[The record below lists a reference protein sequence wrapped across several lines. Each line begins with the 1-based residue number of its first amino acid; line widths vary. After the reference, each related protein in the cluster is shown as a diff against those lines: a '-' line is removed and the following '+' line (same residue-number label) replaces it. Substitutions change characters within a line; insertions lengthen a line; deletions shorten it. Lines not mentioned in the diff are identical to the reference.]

1 MQETPAF
8 ATHIYFSSCSTM
20 VDSQEYILLFLIW
33 FITILFLRAILS
45 NSRGKKPHLPPTPRA
60 LPVIGHM
67 HLLGPIPH
75 QALNKLSDRFGPLVY
90 FYIGSKPCLLVSS
103 QETAKEVF
111 KNHETTFLNRPKMAN
126 LDYLT
131 YGTADMA
138 MAPYGPLWK
147 YMKKLCMSELLG
159 TRTLDQL
166 LPVRRE
172 EMTRF
177 VRLIQD
183 KAETGEALDVG
194 VELMRL
200 TNNIISRML
209 LSKRCS
215 DKEDEA
221 NEVQTI
227 VKEMNKLG
235 TKFNLSDLLWFC
247 KNLDLQ
253 GFRKR
258 LKDVRDRYDILMEK
272 IILEHKEARKKNK
285 STAADTMKDVLDI
298 LIEISEDQNAEMKL
312 TAENV
317 KAFVMN
323 FFGAGTDTSS
333 VTIGWGIAE
342 LINHPNV
349 MEKVQK
355 EIDSVVG
362 RNRIL
367 EESDISNLPY
377 LQAIVK
383 ETLRLHPG
391 GPLVVRE
398 STEDCV
404 ISGYEIPE
412 GTRLFVNVWALGRDP
427 NQWENPLEF
436 IPERFLSEEWRQ
448 GKNQFLDVRGQHFSL
463 LPFGSGRRS
472 CPGASLALQVVPTVL
487 GIMIQCFDWKVRDGA
502 NGTVNMEEKAGMT
515 LLRAHPLVCHPV
527 TRLSPFPAV

>member
-1 MQETPAF
+1 MIDSKE
-8 ATHIYFSSCSTM
+8 YF
-20 VDSQEYILLFLIW
+20 ILFLIW
-33 FITILFLRAILS
+33 LITIIFLHAILS
-45 NSRGKKPHLPPTPRA
+45 KIRGKTRLPPSPRA
-60 LPVIGHM
+60 LPIIGHM

-75 QALNKLSDRFGPLVY
+75 QALNKLSNRYGPLIY

-103 QETAKEVF
+103 QDLAKEVF

-159 TRTLDQL
+159 TRTLDQF
-166 LPVRRE
+166 LPVRRK
-172 EMTRF
+172 EMKRF
-177 VRLIQD
+177 VKIIQE
-183 KAETGEALDVG
+183 KADAVEAVDIG

-221 NEVQTI
+221 NEVQTL
-227 VKEMNKLG
+227 VKEMNNLG

-258 LKDVRDRYDILMEK
+258 LKDVRDRYDVLMEK
-272 IILEHKEARKKNK
+272 IILEHKEATKKDR
-285 STAADTMKDVLDI
+285 AGGDRVKDVLDI
-298 LIEISEDQNAEMKL
+298 LIDISEDENAEMKL
-312 TAENV
+312 TRENI

-333 VTIGWGIAE
+333 ITIGWGVAE

-349 MEKVQK
+349 MEKAQK

-367 EESDISNLPY
+367 EESDIEKLPY

-404 ISGYEIPE
+404 IGGYDIPE

-427 NQWENPLEF
+427 KYWENPLEF
-436 IPERFLSEEWRQ
+436 IPERFLTEEWRQ

-487 GIMIQCFDWKVRDGA
+487 GILIQCFDWKVGDGA
-502 NGTVNMEEKAGMT
+502 SGTVNMEEKAGMT
-515 LLRAHPLVCHPV
+515 LLRAQPLVCHPV
-527 TRLSPFPAV
+527 ARLSPFPSI

>member
-1 MQETPAF
+1 
-8 ATHIYFSSCSTM
+8 M
-20 VDSQEYILLFLIW
+20 VDSQDYIIVFLIW
-33 FITILFLRAILS
+33 LITIIFLRAILS
-45 NSRGKKPHLPPTPRA
+45 KTRGKTRLPPSPRA

-75 QALNKLSDRFGPLVY
+75 QPLNKLSNRYGPLIY
-90 FYIGSKPCLLVSS
+90 FYIGSKPSVLVSS
-103 QETAKEVF
+103 QELAKEVF

-172 EMTRF
+172 EMKRF
-177 VRLIQD
+177 VKVILE
-183 KAETGEALDVG
+183 KAEAREAVDIG

-215 DKEDEA
+215 NKEDEA
-221 NEVQTI
+221 NEVQTL
-227 VKEMNKLG
+227 VKEMNNLG
-235 TKFNLSDLLWFC
+235 TKFNLSDLLWIG

-258 LKDVRDRYDILMEK
+258 LKDVRDRYDILIEK
-272 IILEHKEARKKNK
+272 IILEHKEARKKNGDEG
-285 STAADTMKDVLDI
+285 DTVKDVLDI
-298 LIEISEDQNAEMKL
+298 LIDISEDENAEMKL
-312 TAENV
+312 TRENI
-317 KAFVMN
+317 KAFVMIMSLRCTY
-323 FFGAGTDTSS
+323 AKSLTYTSS
-333 VTIGWGIAE
+333 ITIGWGVAE

-349 MEKVQK
+349 MEKAQK

-362 RNRIL
+362 RNGIL
-367 EESDISNLPY
+367 EESDIPNLPY

-398 STEDCV
+398 STKDCT
-404 ISGYEIPE
+404 IGGYEIPE

-427 NQWENPLEF
+427 KQWENPLEF

-472 CPGASLALQVVPTVL
+472 CPGASLALQVVPTVP
-487 GIMIQCFDWKVRDGA
+487 GIIIQCFDWNVGDGA

-527 TRLSPFPAV
+527 ARLSPFPSV

>member
-1 MQETPAF
+1 
-8 ATHIYFSSCSTM
+8 M
-20 VDSQEYILLFLIW
+20 VDSQDYIIFFLIW
-33 FITILFLRAILS
+33 LTTIIFLRAILS
-45 NSRGKKPHLPPTPRA
+45 KRRGKIRLPPSPRA

-75 QALNKLSDRFGPLVY
+75 QALNKLSNRYGPLLY
-90 FYIGSKPCLLVSS
+90 FYIGSKPSVLVSS
-103 QETAKEVF
+103 QELAKEIF
-111 KNHETTFLNRPKMAN
+111 KNHETAFLNRPKMAN

-172 EMTRF
+172 EMMRF
-177 VRLIQD
+177 VKIIKE
-183 KAETGEALDVG
+183 KAEAEEAVDIG

-221 NEVQTI
+221 NEVQI
-227 VKEMNKLG
+227 LVKEMNSLG

-253 GFRKR
+253 GFKRR

-272 IILEHKEARKKNK
+272 IISEHKEARKKNVAGGDK
-285 STAADTMKDVLDI
+285 VKDVLDI
-298 LIEISEDQNAEMKL
+298 LIDISEDENAEMKL
-312 TAENV
+312 TTENI

-333 VTIGWGIAE
+333 VTVGWGVAE

-349 MEKVQK
+349 MKKARK

-367 EESDISNLPY
+367 EESDIATLPY

-398 STEDCV
+398 STEDCN
-404 ISGYEIPE
+404 IGGYEIPE

-427 NQWENPLEF
+427 KQWENPLEF

-448 GKNQFLDVRGQHFSL
+448 GKYQFLDVRGQHFSL

-487 GIMIQCFDWKVRDGA
+487 GIIIQCFDWKVGDGA

-527 TRLSPFPAV
+527 ARLSPFPSV

>member
-1 MQETPAF
+1 
-8 ATHIYFSSCSTM
+8 M
-20 VDSQEYILLFLIW
+20 VGSQEYILLFLIW
-33 FITILFLRAILS
+33 FITIFFLRAILS
-45 NSRGKKPHLPPTPRA
+45 NSRGRKPHLPPTPRA
-60 LPVIGHM
+60 LPVFGHM

-111 KNHETTFLNRPKMAN
+111 KNHETAFLNRPKMAN

-177 VRLIQD
+177 VRLMQD

-215 DKEDEA
+215 DKEDAA

-285 STAADTMKDVLDI
+285 STAADTVKDVLDI

-317 KAFVMN
+317 KAFVMVMSLRCIFCAN
-323 FFGAGTDTSS
+323 NVYRH
-333 VTIGWGIAE
+333 VT
-342 LINHPNV
+342 
-349 MEKVQK
+349 
-355 EIDSVVG
+355 
-362 RNRIL
+362 
-367 EESDISNLPY
+367 
-377 LQAIVK
+377 
-383 ETLRLHPG
+383 
-391 GPLVVRE
+391 
-398 STEDCV
+398 
-404 ISGYEIPE
+404 
-412 GTRLFVNVWALGRDP
+412 
-427 NQWENPLEF
+427 
-436 IPERFLSEEWRQ
+436 
-448 GKNQFLDVRGQHFSL
+448 
-463 LPFGSGRRS
+463 
-472 CPGASLALQVVPTVL
+472 
-487 GIMIQCFDWKVRDGA
+487 
-502 NGTVNMEEKAGMT
+502 
-515 LLRAHPLVCHPV
+515 
-527 TRLSPFPAV
+527 

>member
-1 MQETPAF
+1 
-8 ATHIYFSSCSTM
+8 M
-20 VDSQEYILLFLIW
+20 VDSQEYIIFFLIW
-33 FITILFLRAILS
+33 LITIIFLRAILS
-45 NSRGKKPHLPPTPRA
+45 KIRGKAHLPPSPRA
-60 LPVIGHM
+60 LPIIGHM
-67 HLLGPIPH
+67 HLIGPIPH
-75 QALNKLSDRFGPLVY
+75 QALTKLSNRYGPLVY
-90 FYIGSKPCLLVSS
+90 FYIGSKPCVLVSS
-103 QETAKEVF
+103 QELAKEVF

-147 YMKKLCMSELLG
+147 FMKKLCMSELLG

-172 EMTRF
+172 EMKQF
-177 VRLIQD
+177 VKIIQE
-183 KAETGEALDVG
+183 KAKAGEAVDIG

-221 NEVQTI
+221 NEVQTL
-227 VKEMNKLG
+227 VKEMNNLG

-253 GFRKR
+253 GFKKR

-272 IILEHKEARKKNK
+272 IILEHKEARNKNG
-285 STAADTMKDVLDI
+285 AGGDRMKDVLDI
-298 LIEISEDQNAEMKL
+298 LIDISEDENAEMKL
-312 TAENV
+312 TRENI

-333 VTIGWGIAE
+333 ITIGWGVSE
-342 LINHPNV
+342 LINHPSV
-349 MEKVQK
+349 MEKARK
-355 EIDSVVG
+355 EIDTVVG

-367 EESDISNLPY
+367 EESDVENLPY

-398 STEDCV
+398 STEDC
-404 ISGYEIPE
+404 IIGGYEIPK

-427 NQWENPLEF
+427 KQWESPLEF
-436 IPERFLSEEWRQ
+436 VPERFLSEEWRQ

-463 LPFGSGRRS
+463 LPFGSGRRG

-487 GIMIQCFDWKVRDGA
+487 GIIIQCFDWKVDGQ
-502 NGTVNMEEKAGMT
+502 NDTVNMEEKAGMT
-515 LLRAHPLVCHPV
+515 LLRAHPLVCYPMA
-527 TRLSPFPAV
+527 RLSPFPSI

>member
-1 MQETPAF
+1 MIFIEQLCIWTLYKKQQETPVF
-8 ATHIYFSSCSTM
+8 ATRIYFSCCSTM
-20 VDSQEYILLFLIW
+20 VGSQEYILLFLIW
-33 FITILFLRAILS
+33 FITIFFLRAILS
-45 NSRGKKPHLPPTPRA
+45 NSRGRKPHLPPTPRA
-60 LPVIGHM
+60 LPVFGHM

-111 KNHETTFLNRPKMAN
+111 KNHETAFLNRPKMAN

-177 VRLIQD
+177 VRLMQD

-215 DKEDEA
+215 DKEDAA

-285 STAADTMKDVLDI
+285 STAADTVKDVLDI

-317 KAFVMN
+317 KAFVMVMSLRCIFCAN
-323 FFGAGTDTSS
+323 NVYRH
-333 VTIGWGIAE
+333 VT
-342 LINHPNV
+342 
-349 MEKVQK
+349 
-355 EIDSVVG
+355 
-362 RNRIL
+362 
-367 EESDISNLPY
+367 
-377 LQAIVK
+377 
-383 ETLRLHPG
+383 
-391 GPLVVRE
+391 
-398 STEDCV
+398 
-404 ISGYEIPE
+404 
-412 GTRLFVNVWALGRDP
+412 
-427 NQWENPLEF
+427 
-436 IPERFLSEEWRQ
+436 
-448 GKNQFLDVRGQHFSL
+448 
-463 LPFGSGRRS
+463 
-472 CPGASLALQVVPTVL
+472 
-487 GIMIQCFDWKVRDGA
+487 
-502 NGTVNMEEKAGMT
+502 
-515 LLRAHPLVCHPV
+515 
-527 TRLSPFPAV
+527 

>member
-1 MQETPAF
+1 
-8 ATHIYFSSCSTM
+8 M
-20 VDSQEYILLFLIW
+20 VDSQDYIILFLIW
-33 FITILFLRAILS
+33 LITIIFLRAIL
-45 NSRGKKPHLPPTPRA
+45 NKTRGKTRLPPSPRA

-75 QALNKLSDRFGPLVY
+75 QALNKLSNRYGPLIY
-90 FYIGSKPCLLVSS
+90 FYIGSKPSVLVSS
-103 QETAKEVF
+103 PELAKEVF

-172 EMTRF
+172 EMKRF
-177 VRLIQD
+177 VKIIQE
-183 KAETGEALDVG
+183 KAEAGEAVDIG

-221 NEVQTI
+221 NEVQTL
-227 VKEMNKLG
+227 VKEMNNLG

-253 GFRKR
+253 GFRKW

-272 IILEHKEARKKNK
+272 IILEHKEARKKNG
-285 STAADTMKDVLDI
+285 AGDDTVKDVLDI
-298 LIEISEDQNAEMKL
+298 LIDISEDENAEMKL
-312 TAENV
+312 TRENI

-333 VTIGWGIAE
+333 ITIGWGVAE

-349 MEKVQK
+349 MEKAQK

-362 RNRIL
+362 RNRIP
-367 EESDISNLPY
+367 EESDVANLPY

-398 STEDCV
+398 STEDC
-404 ISGYEIPE
+404 IIGGYEIPE

-427 NQWENPLEF
+427 KQWENPLEF
-436 IPERFLSEEWRQ
+436 KPERFLSDEWRQ

-487 GIMIQCFDWKVRDGA
+487 GIIIQCFDWKVGDGA
-502 NGTVNMEEKAGMT
+502 NDTVNMEEKAGMT
-515 LLRAHPLVCHPV
+515 LLRAHPLVCYPV
-527 TRLSPFPAV
+527 ARLSPFPSV